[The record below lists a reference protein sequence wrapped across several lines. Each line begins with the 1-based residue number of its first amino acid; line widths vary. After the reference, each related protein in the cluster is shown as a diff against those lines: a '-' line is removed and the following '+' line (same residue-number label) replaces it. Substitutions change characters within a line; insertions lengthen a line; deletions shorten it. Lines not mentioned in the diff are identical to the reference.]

1 VISLEPRTPHQPEK
15 LRNCQRTIVVL
26 LLLFLASITTLVLY
40 LYLFSAE
47 CRSSTDACPEMVQ
60 SGFAPYTRHP
70 RRTRLAQASIFEFPH
85 QMRLF
90 DSPPCGN
97 VNGYRARSG
106 VSRRDSRRRRLDW
119 DSPNASFQR
128 VTTTQIRALVRMTT
142 GGRDSRGQECPRP
155 TIYGQVQWRDFL
167 EKM

>member
-1 VISLEPRTPHQPEK
+1 MISLEPRTPHQPEK

-40 LYLFSAE
+40 LDLFSAE

-97 VNGYRARSG
+97 VNGNRARCPFEAR
-106 VSRRDSRRRRLDW
+106 VARALLPAAAVPRLPSKSCCHLGQFPNGSLCTSYRKRQ
-119 DSPNASFQR
+119 DSP
-128 VTTTQIRALVRMTT
+128 
-142 GGRDSRGQECPRP
+142 P
-155 TIYGQVQWRDFL
+155 
-167 EKM
+167 